1 VAARTPTARQFL
13 IAAIVIAVIVLI
25 ILIVRALGDDDPGG
39 SGRSGGGGSG
49 SGSGSVGPGSKTY
62 VVDADMVGD
71 RLRPG
76 SHPDAL
82 RFFIGDDPTAG
93 SVDYDRWDD
102 LISYDPASRRTI
114 MKVSGPGDVTAKG
127 RRSLRLVSQ
136 NCYDTGLFII
146 SADNIPEGNGTW
158 PAFWLTAREPSAN
171 SWACHGEI
179 DIIEGVNSVAGDA
192 NSSRNAM
199 TLHTSDSEGRVCR
212 QDGVP
217 GIGHG
222 GVCSAGSNSDNKR
235 SGCGRDQHGPDFGCG
250 VTSQSPTTFGYGF
263 NRAGGGV
270 YATELLPS
278 GAVTI
283 WFFPKGTAPADIAD
297 NTPEPSTWPAKYI
310 ATAFKPCPGSF
321 AKMQVILN
329 TTLCGGWAGGVY
341 KPKGEDQCKLDLVT
355 ADISKAFWS
364 IEYIKV
370 FSRRDSPQDVTAEPM
385 PRNNSG
391 GGHTPCPGGGC
402 PTGQKCVGGL
412 CVPGGGPPPPGPS
425 DCCVGSGGDPCDTS
439 TMTGT
444 CQRVGCSG
452 VIANN
457 TKNCCPGLVAQQVG
471 DAYKCVPGGGPPP
484 PAPVPSDCC
493 VGSGG
498 DACDTSTMTGTCQR
512 VGCSG
517 VAANNTKNCCPG
529 LVAQLDGEGV
539 FRCVPGGGPPPP
551 GPSDCCV
558 DSGGDPCDTS
568 TMTGTC
574 QRVGCSGVAANNSQN
589 CCPGLVAQ
597 LDGEG
602 VFRCVSNSEPFDPR
616 GGYTADYSGY

>member
-1 VAARTPTARQFL
+1 VPARPPTARQFL

-25 ILIVRALGDDDPGG
+25 VLIVRALGDDDPGG
-39 SGRSGGGGSG
+39 SGGSGGVS
-49 SGSGSVGPGSKTY
+49 PGSKTY

-179 DIIEGVNSVAGDA
+179 DIIEGVNSVAGDP
-192 NSSRNAM
+192 NSSKNAM

-212 QDGVP
+212 QGGVP
-217 GIGHG
+217 GINNG
-222 GVCSAGSNSDNKR
+222 GDCSASSDGNRR
-235 SGCGRDQHGPDFGCG
+235 SGCGQDQHGPNLGCG

-283 WFFPKGTAPADIAD
+283 WFFPKGAAPADIAD

-329 TTLCGGWAGGVY
+329 TTLCGGWAGRVY

-457 TKNCCPGLVAQQVG
+457 TKNCCPGLVAQLVG

-493 VGSGG
+493 VG
-498 DACDTSTMTGTCQR
+498 
-512 VGCSG
+512 
-517 VAANNTKNCCPG
+517 
-529 LVAQLDGEGV
+529 
-539 FRCVPGGGPPPP
+539 
-551 GPSDCCV
+551 
-558 DSGGDPCDTS
+558 SGGDPCDTS

-597 LDGEG
+597 LDGG
-602 VFRCVSNSEPFDPR
+602 VFRCVSSSEPFDPR